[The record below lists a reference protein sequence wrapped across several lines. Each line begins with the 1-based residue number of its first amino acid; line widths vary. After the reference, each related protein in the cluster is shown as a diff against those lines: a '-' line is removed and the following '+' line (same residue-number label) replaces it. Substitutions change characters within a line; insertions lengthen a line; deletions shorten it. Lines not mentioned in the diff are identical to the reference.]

1 MNPVRW
7 AATATDR
14 FFDRA
19 GLAVKALTGGFPR
32 GMSYWSQILP
42 NSSFRYGVGNE
53 SGMGSALIIGIIGW
67 TARNF
72 VQAPIRLQ
80 SKKIVGGKVEL
91 DDVEPGDT
99 GPGAFLSLL
108 ERPNPHY
115 DGRLMQK
122 AIVGDY
128 ETRGTAWVLKQRNG
142 SDRVVALW
150 WIPFALLEPRWPQ
163 DGSEWISHYE
173 YNPNG
178 VPYRVEPEDVIPFR
192 DGMDPDNPRL
202 GFNKVA
208 RLAREIYTDDE
219 AANFS
224 ATVLTNLGVP
234 GVIIAP
240 KDTGIASRN
249 RIEDPEGIKRSYM
262 EKFTGDRRGEPLVLT
277 SPTETT
283 VLSWNPQQL
292 TLKELRRIPEER
304 ASSVLGVP
312 AIVANLGAGLDRSTF
327 ANFEEARA
335 AGYEEKIIP
344 LQGDF
349 APVWRDHLLSEF
361 VGDVRQFEVSYDL
374 SAVRVLAEDQNKL
387 WERSLG
393 ALTKGGITRRR
404 FKELVGEEADD
415 TDDVYYIPTQVSIE
429 NAEMPP
435 PSMEEPE
442 PAQVAPGDAIA
453 LLGPGRTGPE
463 TQADVA

>member
-1 MNPVRW
+1 MNPVKW
-7 AATATDR
+7 AAGATDR

-19 GLAVKALTGGFPR
+19 GMAVKALSGGLKFPYQH
-32 GMSYWSQILP
+32 SYWGGLLP
-42 NSSFRYGVGNE
+42 RTGYRYGSANE
-53 SGMGSALIIGIIGW
+53 SGMGSALIVGIVGW
-67 TARNF
+67 TMRNF

-80 SKKIVGGKVEL
+80 SKRRVGGKVEL
-91 DDVEPGDT
+91 DDIEPDDT
-99 GPGAFLSLL
+99 GPGAFLRLL
-108 ERPNPHY
+108 EKPNPSY
-115 DGRLMQK
+115 DGRLLQK
-122 AIVGDY
+122 AVVGDY

-142 SDRVVALW
+142 SGRVTALW
-150 WIPFALLEPRWPQ
+150 WIPFALMSPRWPQ

-178 VPYRVEPEDVIPFR
+178 LPYRVPVEDVIAFR

-202 GFNKVA
+202 GFDKVA

-249 RIEDPEGIKRSYM
+249 RIEDPEGVKSSFM

-277 SPTETT
+277 SPTETQ

-292 TLKELRRIPEER
+292 TLRELRRLPEER

-335 AGYEEKIIP
+335 AAYEEKIIP

-349 APVWRDHLLSEF
+349 APVWRDGLLSEF
-361 VGDVRQFEVSYDL
+361 VGDVLDFEVSYDL
-374 SAVRVLAEDQNKL
+374 SGVRVLAEDQNKL
-387 WERSLG
+387 WERALNALG
-393 ALTKGGITRRR
+393 RGGITRRR
-404 FKELVGEEADD
+404 FKDLIGEETDD
-415 TDDVYYIPTQVSIE
+415 TDDVYYIPTTLTVE
-429 NAEMPP
+429 NAELPP
-435 PSMEEPE
+435 PSMVEPE
-442 PAQVAPGDAIA
+442 PPQVEPGDAIA
-453 LLGPGRTGPE
+453 LLGPGAQE
-463 TQADVA
+463 SEVA